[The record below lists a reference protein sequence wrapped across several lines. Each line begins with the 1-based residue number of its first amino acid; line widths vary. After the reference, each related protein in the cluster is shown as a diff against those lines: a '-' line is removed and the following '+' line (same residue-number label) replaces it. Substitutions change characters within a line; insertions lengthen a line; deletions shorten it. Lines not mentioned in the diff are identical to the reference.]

1 MGRAPILIFL
11 PYLYTHSRQTV
22 TEIPYLVKRRLRLEM
37 SSEQRAETPSV
48 VDAILQICV
57 FALTSYPVIS
67 PLLSQLRQE
76 LRETFERVIEVLPR
90 LSQALGEVQVDS
102 RLTEQF
108 TNQLLENV
116 PELERFFRRLRD

>member
-1 MGRAPILIFL
+1 
-11 PYLYTHSRQTV
+11 
-22 TEIPYLVKRRLRLEM
+22 M

-76 LRETFERVIEVLPR
+76 LRETFERVIEVVPR